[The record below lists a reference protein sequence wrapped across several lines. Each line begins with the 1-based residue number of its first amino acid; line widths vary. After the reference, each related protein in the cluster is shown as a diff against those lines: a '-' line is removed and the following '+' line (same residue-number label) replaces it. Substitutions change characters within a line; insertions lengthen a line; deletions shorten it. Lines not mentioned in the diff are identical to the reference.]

1 MDDELILLEDKLSNR
16 GSPGLDKSCKLK
28 KKKGK
33 KCKKDDLG
41 EKKSSMNKI

>member
-1 MDDELILLEDKLSNR
+1 MILLEDKLSNR
-16 GSPGLDKSCKLK
+16 DSPGLEKNHKLK

-41 EKKSSMNKI
+41 GKKSSMNKI

>member
-1 MDDELILLEDKLSNR
+1 VEDELILLEDKLSNR
-16 GSPGLDKSCKLK
+16 GSPGLEKSCKL

-41 EKKSSMNKI
+41 EKNPA